1 MDYTQRLK
9 WIEKVFNAERAGIV
23 QALPPDRLMGD
34 TGPSDTAASNTTINL
49 PVKHIALFR
58 PEHYE
63 PGYAYPLVIWLHP
76 DAGSEHDLHEV
87 MPQISLRN
95 YLGLSFRAPAID
107 PAAPANGYHWPDSH
121 LYAKQFADT
130 IQQTVQELK
139 KVLNIH
145 EGRIYLAGTGTGCSI
160 ATKLLMQE
168 HHFFAGAALMKGHFN
183 KTDFQCAPSVN
194 LKGKRIL
201 VDHQIANDSDSQVSS
216 QWVTRMWNTMG
227 AKTQFVNS
235 LKSEANSE
243 SALLSNLDRWIMEG
257 ISTAWL
263 V

>member
-1 MDYTQRLK
+1 MTMDYTQRLK
-9 WIEKVFNAERAGIV
+9 WIEKVFNAERAGLT
-23 QALPPDRLMGD
+23 QSLPVDRMTDYLC
-34 TGPSDTAASNTTINL
+34 PSDTKIKL
-49 PVKHIALFR
+49 PVKHVSLFR

-76 DAGSEHDLHEV
+76 DTGSEHDLHEI
-87 MPQISLRN
+87 MPQISTRN

-121 LYAKQFADT
+121 LFVKQFADNLL
-130 IQQTVQELK
+130 QTVQELK

-145 EGRIYLAGTGTGCSI
+145 EGRIYLAGTGAGCSV
-160 ATKLLMQE
+160 ATKLLMQVPR
-168 HHFFAGAALMKGHFN
+168 FFAGAALIKGHFN
-183 KTDFQCAPSVN
+183 KTDFQSTTSVD

-201 VDHQIANDSDSQVSS
+201 MDHRLASDVDGQTSS
-216 QWVTRMWNTMG
+216 HWVTRMWKTTG
-227 AKTQFVNS
+227 ADLQSVNS
-235 LKSEANSE
+235 LKVELNSE
-243 SALLSNLDRWIMEG
+243 PELLTALDRWIMEG

>member
-9 WIEKVFNAERAGIV
+9 WIENVINAERAELT
-23 QALPPDRLMGD
+23 QSLPDDRM
-34 TGPSDTAASNTTINL
+34 TGNRCPSDTLIKL
-49 PVKHIALFR
+49 PVKHVSLFR
-58 PEHYE
+58 PEKYE
-63 PGYAYPLVIWLHP
+63 SGYAYPLVIWLHP
-76 DAGSEHDLHEV
+76 DSGSEHDLHEI

-121 LYAKQFADT
+121 LFVKQFADNL
-130 IQQTVQELK
+130 QQTVQELK

-145 EGRIYLAGTGTGCSI
+145 EGRIYLAGTGAGCSV
-160 ATKLLMQE
+160 ATKLLLQAPR
-168 HHFFAGAALMKGHFN
+168 FFAGAALLKGHFN
-183 KTDFQCAPSVN
+183 KTDFQSTTSVS

-201 VDHQIANDSDSQVSS
+201 VDHRLADDSDSQISS
-216 QWVTRMWNTMG
+216 QWVTRMWESTG
-227 AKTQFVNS
+227 ADMQAVNS
-235 LKSEANSE
+235 LKADLNNESE
-243 SALLSNLDRWIMEG
+243 LLSALDRWIMEG